1 MNNSAIIAANF
12 KTLHLDSRP
21 VARGKEENSCFVAE
35 NRREKGGEDD
45 QEEEEQKRRGKREI
59 WTTHLSAGSTRW
71 RTCSKPA
78 TEEVSYRAGA
88 VASVEEAP

>member
-35 NRREKGGEDD
+35 NRREKGGGDD
-45 QEEEEQKRRGKREI
+45 QEEEEEEQKRNIDDSPFSWVDSMANMFK
-59 WTTHLSAGSTRW
+59 
-71 RTCSKPA
+71 
-78 TEEVSYRAGA
+78 
-88 VASVEEAP
+88 ASN